1 MDEDKVSKLIK
12 ESRKKLNLTQEKFAQ
27 KYNVTPQAVSKWEN
41 GKNLPDISTLKQIC
55 KDSNTSIDGLLLGKK
70 NNHIIIISILIFI
83 MLIILTTIV
92 ILKKKNSSFEFK
104 VVESNCENFK
114 TNGTLAY
121 DQKTS
126 HLHLSGISYCG
137 SNSKVKYNLITCT
150 LYENDDKINKE
161 LEKITYNKMPIT
173 LEEFLST
180 AEFNLDNFSQNCQK
194 YKENSLY
201 LEISATSGNKSDIY
215 KIPLTIK
222 DNCKS

>member
-1 MDEDKVSKLIK
+1 M
-12 ESRKKLNLTQEKFAQ
+12 
-27 KYNVTPQAVSKWEN
+27 
-41 GKNLPDISTLKQIC
+41 
-55 KDSNTSIDGLLLGKK
+55 LLGKK
-70 NNHIIIISILIFI
+70 NNHILPIIIATV
-83 MLIILTTIV
+83 IIVAIV
-92 ILKKKNSSFEFK
+92 IISLINNKNTSFEFK

-137 SNSKVKYNLITCT
+137 PNAKTRYNKITCT
-150 LYENDDKINKE
+150 LYETEDKINKE
-161 LEKITYNKMPIT
+161 LENITYNKMPIT

-180 AEFNLDNFSQNCQK
+180 AEFDLDNFSENCQK

-201 LEISATSGNKSDIY
+201 LEIKGSNNGKEDIY

>member
-1 MDEDKVSKLIK
+1 MDEEKVSRLIK

-41 GKNLPDISTLKQIC
+41 GKNLPDITTLKQIC

-70 NNHIIIISILIFI
+70 KSNLIVIAIIIIL
-83 MLIILTTIV
+83 LIITSII
-92 ILKKKNSSFEFK
+92 ILLNNKNSSFEFK
-104 VVESNCENFK
+104 VVESSCENFK

-121 DQKTS
+121 DKKTS
-126 HLHLSGISYCG
+126 HLHISGISYCG
-137 SNSKVKYNLITCT
+137 ENAKTKYSTITCT
-150 LYENDDKINKE
+150 LYETEDKINKE
-161 LEKITYNKMPIT
+161 LEKITYNKIPIT

-201 LEISATSGNKSDIY
+201 LEITASNGNGEDIY

>member
-1 MDEDKVSKLIK
+1 MDEEKVSKLIK

-41 GKNLPDISTLKQIC
+41 GKNLPDITTLKEIC
-55 KDSNTSIDGLLLGKK
+55 KDSNTSIDSLLLGKK
-70 NNHIIIISILIFI
+70 NNHILLIIIAILIVAAI
-83 MLIILTTIV
+83 AIISLINN
-92 ILKKKNSSFEFK
+92 KNTSFEFK

-126 HLHLSGISYCG
+126 HLHLSGISYC
-137 SNSKVKYNLITCT
+137 KITCT
-150 LYENDDKINKE
+150 LYETEDKINKE
-161 LEKITYNKMPIT
+161 LENITYNKMPIT

-180 AEFNLDNFSQNCQK
+180 AEFDLDNFSENCQK

-201 LEISATSGNKSDIY
+201 LEIKGSNNGKEDIY

>member
-1 MDEDKVSKLIK
+1 MNEEKVSKLIK

-41 GKNLPDISTLKQIC
+41 GKNLPDITTLKEIC
-55 KDSNTSIDGLLLGKK
+55 KDSNTSIDSLLLGKK
-70 NNHIIIISILIFI
+70 NNHILLIIIAILII
-83 MLIILTTIV
+83 VAIAIISLINN
-92 ILKKKNSSFEFK
+92 KNTSFEFK

-114 TNGTLAY
+114 TNGTIAY

-137 SNSKVKYNLITCT
+137 ANAKVKYNKITCT
-150 LYENDDKINKE
+150 LYETEDKINKE
-161 LEKITYNKMPIT
+161 LENITYNKMPIT

-180 AEFNLDNFSQNCQK
+180 AEFDLANFSANCQK

-201 LEISATSGNKSDIY
+201 LEIIASNVNTEDIY